1 MYGLTQEEGR
11 FEQLVRA
18 GAMRLARPD
27 IPCNTGTALF
37 AADLPSYLLTVVPAV
52 ALSGAL
58 IASDLSL
65 LPNQFKWNT
74 GTGTCVLVCLN
85 FQKSG
90 EPLQEPDSAALPATP
105 AGIVTLVRK
114 TFLLNVR
121 DAAAVFGVS
130 RPTIYKWAQLED
142 FGEIRAKKDLAR
154 LGLLHRLAK
163 SWRDGE
169 PLVGDWLH
177 MPLPDGKSV
186 LELLQAETPDLTALL
201 AARKYLQSV
210 GDRLAA
216 EENRRARLAV
226 AALAE
231 SMAGF
236 DAAPASPSQEP
247 S

>member
-11 FEQLVRA
+11 FEHLVRA

-37 AADLPSYLLTVVPAV
+37 AADLPSYLMTAVPVV
-52 ALSGAL
+52 ALSSAL
-58 IASDLSL
+58 VASGLASL
-65 LPNQFKWNT
+65 PDQFKGDSW
-74 GTGTCVLVCLN
+74 TGTCVLVCLN
-85 FQKSG
+85 IQRSVG
-90 EPLQEPDSAALPATP
+90 PLQEPDSATPVATP
-105 AGIVTLVRK
+105 AAIVTFVRE

-121 DAAAVFGVS
+121 DAAAAFGVS

-163 SWRDGE
+163 YWRDGE
-169 PLVGDWLH
+169 PLVGDWLR

-216 EENRRARLAV
+216 DENRRARLAV

-236 DAAPASPSQEP
+236 DTAPSSPSQEP